1 MCASY
6 DPSSVDTEMYPLNF
20 AKPGVVYIFNNRN
33 FTRGGGNLHLRAGSE
48 KDVQRLFDTFDELNF
63 DVECYIDKTAKEL
76 RSYIRKI
83 TRDVDYTNIDS
94 VLIFIMSHGKDDK
107 IFGIDGEELYLSDFL
122 QPFKI
127 VKSLKGKPK
136 MFFINACRGNMMA
149 PTHDSSNNQLNV
161 EMDTPDLNATVSR
174 IPLDADIL
182 LAFSTVA
189 NYFSIRESEYGSWY
203 IQILCDMIEKF
214 KAQRDI
220 LGILTRVNAGVA
232 DKEGCFKNN
241 QGEFEQ
247 VKMVSTYTSQLKK
260 DYYFTRPS
268 SNVILFFF
276 KKLNQIN

>member
-33 FTRGGGNLHLRAGSE
+33 FTRGDGNLHLRAGSE

-149 PTHDSSNNQLNV
+149 PTHDSLNNQHKV
-161 EMDTPDLNATVSR
+161 EMDTPDLNAAVSR

-203 IQILCDMIEKF
+203 IQILCDMIDKF

-232 DKEGCFKNN
+232 DKEGCFENN

-260 DYYFTRPS
+260 DFYFTRPS
-268 SNVILFFF
+268 SHVKIFLT
-276 KKLNQIN
+276 KKTS